1 MSGEGME
8 KTTMGPEITTQ
19 PDGSLRVCLT
29 ESGITACCS
38 VSSAHLV
45 ESCLPQLRES
55 IFKQALRAYEQPC

>member
-1 MSGEGME
+1 MSAEEME
-8 KTTMGPEITTQ
+8 KPMLGPEITTQ

-38 VSSAHLV
+38 VPSAHLV
-45 ESCLPQLRES
+45 ESHLPQLRES